1 MFPCIQTISYSIKW
15 DFMNCKPAEKIYH
28 PNAASVSEA
37 LFLCKIPLSL
47 VLHFLSSFPLT
58 AKRTTYF
65 TVSELCFWRQ
75 ITSVNAMSLRMLL
88 LAPISPT
95 AATTEPGNKTFRKH
109 HHTKHLAVR
118 LSPLLETTQPNANMS
133 CSLLLP
139 GGCQML
145 S

>member
-1 MFPCIQTISYSIKW
+1 MFSCIQTISYSIKW
-15 DFMNCKPAEKIYH
+15 DFMNCKLAEKIYH

-75 ITSVNAMSLRMLL
+75 ITSVNAMSLRCYFLHQSRQQL
-88 LAPISPT
+88 QLQNQ
-95 AATTEPGNKTFRKH
+95 E
-109 HHTKHLAVR
+109 TKHLENTTIQSTLQSGSLPCLKQ
-118 LSPLLETTQPNANMS
+118 LS
-133 CSLLLP
+133 
-139 GGCQML
+139 QMQT
-145 S
+145 